1 MKKVGWSSILA
12 AALLLV
18 FGVAA
23 EAQRQPKIPL
33 VGFLPAAGDAG
44 NPGPRVEAFRQRLRE
59 LGYDEGKNIKIEYR
73 YPLGRLDQ
81 VPALVDQLV
90 HLGVDVLVV
99 GPQTGIN
106 AAKKS
111 TQTIPIVMLSS
122 IDPVAAGHVVSLAHP
137 GGNVTGVSQ
146 LSRELSAKR
155 VELLKEILPR
165 FSRLGIVWDS
175 QGPGPKVAFKEYQAA
190 ARLFNL
196 DLQSLALTGP
206 EPDLE
211 GTFNAA
217 KIARRDALIVVQN
230 PLTRFHD
237 KRIIERVTLE
247 RIPAMYEDSP
257 FVERGGL
264 LSYAAS
270 TTEIYRTAANYV
282 DKILKGT
289 KPADLPI
296 EQPMKFELVINLK
309 TAKQIGVTIPPNVLA
324 RADKVI
330 K

>member
-1 MKKVGWSSILA
+1 MNKPGWSSILVA
-12 AALLLV
+12 TLVLV

-90 HLGVDVLVV
+90 QLGVDVLVV
-99 GPQTGIN
+99 GPQPGIN

-165 FSRLGIVWDS
+165 FSRLGIV
-175 QGPGPKVAFKEYQAA
+175 
-190 ARLFNL
+190 
-196 DLQSLALTGP
+196 
-206 EPDLE
+206 
-211 GTFNAA
+211 
-217 KIARRDALIVVQN
+217 
-230 PLTRFHD
+230 
-237 KRIIERVTLE
+237 
-247 RIPAMYEDSP
+247 
-257 FVERGGL
+257 
-264 LSYAAS
+264 
-270 TTEIYRTAANYV
+270 
-282 DKILKGT
+282 
-289 KPADLPI
+289 
-296 EQPMKFELVINLK
+296 
-309 TAKQIGVTIPPNVLA
+309 
-324 RADKVI
+324 
-330 K
+330 